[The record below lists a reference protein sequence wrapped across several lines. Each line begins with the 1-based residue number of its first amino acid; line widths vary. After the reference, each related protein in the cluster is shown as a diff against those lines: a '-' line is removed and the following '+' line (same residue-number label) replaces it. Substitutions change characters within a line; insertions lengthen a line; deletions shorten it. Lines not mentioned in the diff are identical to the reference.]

1 MDEAPRRAAV
11 RRLVEAPL
19 GGTRNGP
26 GHTGAAG
33 RRVAAKRG
41 GRAGVDGVRIAGLD
55 DDRADSL
62 AGELGVADPRPG
74 LALVGRLVEAG
85 AGDTA
90 AAADV
95 GLTGADVDR
104 LAGHVVRVERDGSRR
119 VDPERTTQVVPID
132 VVREDVLRAPDAA
145 TCGADVRDAL
155 VRTRVVD
162 GDRRRAATGDV
173 RVRHVQVGVAE
184 AFERVERLA
193 RPREHP
199 LSLDGPGRGRT
210 GSTGA
215 VAAAA
220 AAVHLGNRD
229 HGGRIGTMRVL
240 RGSSAAR
247 ALERHA
253 LIAGQG
259 LLELGEMCG
268 QCGWCLRFS
277 QRRPG
282 CCHPPPRARRKPLLR
297 RRERARQSRL
307 RPASC
312 ACVSSTVSSPVRSI
326 PGASCVRNNG
336 GLGQPLRRGFARAGA
351 LARRLGSCQPV
362 QRPR

>member
-1 MDEAPRRAAV
+1 MVLESPGLTTIAPT
-11 RRLVEAPL
+11 PL
-19 GGTRNGP
+19 P
-26 GHTGAAG
+26 
-33 RRVAAKRG
+33 VKS
-41 GRAGVDGVRIAGLD
+41 VSPIFVQ
-55 DDRADSL
+55 
-62 AGELGVADPRPG
+62 V

-85 AGDTA
+85 AGQTA

-95 GLTGADVDR
+95 GLTGAGVDR
-104 LAGHVVRVERDGSRR
+104 LARHVVRVERDRSRR
-119 VDPERTTQVVPID
+119 VDPERATQVVPFD

-145 TCGADVRDAL
+145 TGGADVRDAL

-162 GDRRRAATGDV
+162 GNRRRAPTGDV

-184 AFERVERLA
+184 AFERVERFA
-193 RPREHP
+193 RAREHP
-199 LSLDGPGRGRT
+199 FPSTALAAVEPGRL
-210 GSTGA
+210 GSCRSGGP
-215 VAAAA
+215 
-220 AAVHLGNRD
+220 VHLGNRD
-229 HGGRIGTMRVL
+229 HRGGIGTMRVL

-253 LIAGQG
+253 LITGQG
-259 LLELGEMCG
+259 LLELGEM
-268 QCGWCLRFS
+268 LRPARLVS
-277 QRRPG
+277 LLLPGRRPG
-282 CCHPPPRARRKPLLR
+282 CCHLRPKARRKPLLR

-351 LARRLGSCQPV
+351 LARRLGSYPPV